1 VSSHP
6 SSDGVVALAFADEVI
21 ESPELL
27 GPLARA
33 IGADEGITLVLFGT
47 DVEATELAA
56 SLGPAVAQVGLD
68 SEDALEL
75 IALAVP
81 STLES
86 LDRVREQVD
95 CIFTARRPQAPFD
108 TLPVVSP
115 WAPRALRELRQP
127 VTFRCNCCGVGSRT
141 PLADLRREGG
151 SCPGCHSTP
160 RWRSVVHAL
169 SLTLFGESLALA
181 DFPFRRD
188 IRGVG
193 LTDWDGYAYGLRE
206 RLGYLNTY
214 YHAEPRLDI
223 AHPDP
228 ALLGSLDFIIASD
241 VFEHVEPP
249 VVEGLASARRLLR
262 PGGALIV
269 TVPYTRGPDTIEHFP
284 ELHDWQVVE
293 EAGDHVLHNITAD
306 GRRQRFDDL
315 VFHGGAG
322 TTLEMRLFSLAGL
335 VRSLEEAGFDQV
347 SPLEDPYD
355 PFGIRMGPGGG
366 GGWPVVA
373 RVAA

>member
-1 VSSHP
+1 MSSR
-6 SSDGVVALAFADEVI
+6 SSSPGVVALAFADEMI
-21 ESPELL
+21 GSPELL
-27 GPLARA
+27 RPLARA
-33 IGADEGITLVLFGT
+33 IGADEGVTVVLYAPDADP
-47 DVEATELAA
+47 DVLAA
-56 SLGPAVAQVGLD
+56 ELGPVVADAGLD
-68 SEDALEL
+68 GDDSVEL
-75 IALAVP
+75 VALAVP
-81 STLES
+81 GTDES
-86 LDRVREQVD
+86 MRSIRGQVD
-95 CIFTARRPQAPFD
+95 CVLTARRPSAPFD

-115 WAPRALRELRQP
+115 WAPRELRELRHP
-127 VTFRCNCCGVGSRT
+127 IAFRCNCCGAFSRT
-141 PLADLRREGG
+141 PLEELQREGG
-151 SCPGCHSTP
+151 SCPGCSSTP

-169 SLTLFGESLALA
+169 SLTLFGESLALP
-181 DFPFRRD
+181 DFPVRRD

-193 LTDWDGYAYGLRE
+193 LTDWDGYAVGLAA

-228 ALLGSLDFIIASD
+228 GWLGTLDFIIASD
-241 VFEHVEPP
+241 VYEHVEPP
-249 VVEGLASARRLLR
+249 VVEGFASARRLLR

-269 TVPYTRGPDTIEHFP
+269 TVPYTRQPETLEHFP
-284 ELHDWQVVE
+284 ELHRWQVIE
-293 EAGDHVLHNITAD
+293 EEGGHVLLNTTAE
-306 GRRQRFDDL
+306 GHRQRFERL

-347 SPLEDPYD
+347 VPLEEPYD

-373 RVAA
+373 RIAT